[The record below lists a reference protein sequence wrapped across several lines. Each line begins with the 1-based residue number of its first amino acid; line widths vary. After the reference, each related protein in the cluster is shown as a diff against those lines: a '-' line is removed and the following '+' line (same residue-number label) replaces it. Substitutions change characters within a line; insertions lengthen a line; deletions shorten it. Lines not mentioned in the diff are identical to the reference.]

1 MRNISIAC
9 LVLLA
14 TLPATPALAQTSA
27 SASATGSTTI
37 VRPLALTQQGSLA
50 FGRIVRPASGS
61 ATVTIA
67 QDSDTVTASGGA
79 TALAGGTTA
88 RARFSATGEGGQSVS
103 VTVPTTLTMT
113 GGNTDTLHVT
123 LLPDVAGPT
132 TLGGSL
138 GEAGGRDIAVGGTFA
153 LPATQASGAYSGNF
167 TVSVAYE

>member
-14 TLPATPALAQTSA
+14 TLPAAPALAQT